1 MIPHE
6 PRSRPGR
13 HAACGA
19 DPGSD
24 ADPGPDPEGIAS
36 VGPGGRR
43 GFLSLAAGLPLGAAS
58 WRLWASPAG
67 AAARP
72 RTLVLFLRGA
82 CDGLSALVPY
92 AEPFYRAARP
102 TIALPEPPSPLVEP
116 VAEQQVEA
124 SMRLDGRWA
133 LAPALAPSLGT
144 FWEAGQLAAVP
155 FAGTGFVSRSHFEAQ
170 DWIEFG
176 QPSDAGRPD
185 SRSGFLNR
193 LLSQLSGEDSAPALG
208 IAFTQGL
215 PVSLRG
221 QRPVISA
228 ALGSGSRLR
237 AQNPP
242 AMRAAAAHDERLL
255 AMYAGHRLEP
265 LVREGLALRRELE
278 AGLARD
284 MADAS
289 RQAISAGGFAL
300 EASRVGRLMRERPDY
315 ALGFIDVGGWD
326 THAAQAAYLAGR
338 LRALGDGLL
347 ALADAL
353 GPAEWRRTLVVVLS
367 EFGRTFRENGARG
380 TDHGHGTVLW
390 VLGGA
395 VRGGRIVGEQASI
408 APGALHQDRDLPVLN
423 EYRAVLGGLFAR
435 VYGLDAA
442 ALQAVFPRSRPLDLG
457 LA

>member
-1 MIPHE
+1 MT
-6 PRSRPGR
+6 
-13 HAACGA
+13 
-19 DPGSD
+19 
-24 ADPGPDPEGIAS
+24 IAS
-36 VGPGGRR
+36 DPTWPLEPPPSHGGAGSHGPGVGRWPPRR
-43 GFLSLAAGLPLGAAS
+43 GFLRAATGLPLGAAS
-58 WRLWASPAG
+58 WRLWAAPG
-67 AAARP
+67 ATAHP
-72 RTLVLFLRGA
+72 RTVVVFLRGA

-92 AEPFYRAARP
+92 AEAYYREARP
-102 TIALPEPPSPLVEP
+102 TLALPAPLPPLAEP
-116 VAEQQVEA
+116 VPGHEAEA
-124 SMRLDGRWA
+124 SLRLDERWA
-133 LAPALAPSLGT
+133 LAPALAPSFGA
-144 FWEAGQLAAVP
+144 FWDAGQLVAVP

-176 QPSDAGRPD
+176 QPTDAGRPD
-185 SRSGFLNR
+185 GSSGFLNR
-193 LLSQLSGEDSAPALG
+193 LLARLSGAPGLG

-215 PVSLRG
+215 PPSLRG
-221 QRPVISA
+221 QRSVLSAPVGR
-228 ALGSGSRLR
+228 ALQRRPGTP
-237 AQNPP
+237 A

-265 LVREGLALRRELE
+265 LVREGLALRRDLE

-284 MADAS
+284 MQEAS
-289 RQAISAGGFAL
+289 REALSAGGFAL
-300 EASRVGRLMRERPDY
+300 EASRIGRLMRERPDY
-315 ALGFIDVGGWD
+315 TLGFVDVGGWD
-326 THAAQAAYLAGR
+326 THAAQGGATGYLAGR

-353 GPAEWRRTLVVVLS
+353 GPAEWRRSVVVVLS

-380 TDHGHGTVLW
+380 TDHGHGNVLW

-395 VRGGRIVGEQASI
+395 VHGGRIAGEQARL

-442 ALQAVFPRSRPLDLG
+442 ALQAVFPRSRPIDLS